1 MTQLLSWTYHLLLTA
16 YLIPFYPQTCGEYTN
31 EEIQLLVD
39 FICQQD
45 ASLTTTQKSFPAD
58 ASSSFA
64 SFTSQEVVSSTANES
79 FTSMDMSSFEAEEGY
94 NFKVDDESQ
103 YISGSQSDLTTTTDQ
118 SHIITNQSNYST
130 EDQSSY
136 SVEDQSN
143 FSTEDQSSYS
153 TEDQS
158 NYSAENQSSMN
169 HSSIDSSSFTS
180 TDGSSFTSLNSSSF
194 TVEESS
200 RVWSS
205 KGDKSCMSPSGQ
217 VFRSKKAAIEHL
229 LQVGGSQEEIRA
241 VQDLYIAQGWS
252 REGLPQGWLGRAD
265 PKNYSFVSADAKYFS
280 NKRKAEDHLM
290 AIGGSE
296 EDRLLLQ
303 RFTGGRNHS
312 FMKNQNH
319 PKAPISTQRAVWVPS
334 AAAEAAMDDAN
345 ACAVIDAAVAAAAA
359 SAAIDA
365 AVAAAAVSAAAAAVA
380 AAAATAT
387 EITNSELKEKLQK
400 EEKEAIAYYD
410 NEEEKVRSEEE
421 REKLRST
428 KKLRVSEAFKI
439 FPDPVKRRELLELH
453 GWRTS
458 PFLPEGW
465 MERAADKNR
474 VSIITATGKL
484 LESYRAVVE
493 LLAEQYGQRE
503 VEKFLLYPEGVCSAA
518 RRNKYS
524 PASKVKRRV
533 QEGEEQ
539 EEEDDGME
547 GVEKEIE
554 DVQDEVEKLV
564 QEVEKDVAD
573 LEAKVEV
580 GTEAEATPWQPNPM
594 LPAGW
599 LYRETSGSSLC
610 LQSSE
615 GTRLSSLKAAAGYME
630 WSGRYS
636 REDINRVY
644 KFPGGREKAA
654 KRSGGEDEEEQS
666 PNKKLKAEVGLAAK
680 EEQDS
685 VVEAV
690 YGAEDGDMDELENS
704 TEEENGEDQIDE
716 EQEVIDEEEMDD
728 VDADDLDEF
737 LKKEPMDGDTGKV
750 DQEDNAEEAE
760 TPDEEDIDV
769 QGEVVEDD
777 EVEGG
782 EIMKSKHS
790 EGDDTAEESDDNF
803 TDSEP
808 EDSVDDST
816 EDPTVNTTKDT
827 TENIN
832 SDNTL
837 DTTGDPTKEVA
848 GEGVSP
854 GPPGPPTKTP
864 VLEFSDFGPLFSKL
878 GCSISKISK

>member
-1 MTQLLSWTYHLLLTA
+1 M
-16 YLIPFYPQTCGEYTN
+16 
-31 EEIQLLVD
+31 LVD

-45 ASLTTTQKSFPAD
+45 ASLTINQPSFTTD

-94 NFKVDDESQ
+94 NFKVDDESR
-103 YISGSQSDLTTTTDQ
+103 YISGSQSDLTTTTEQ
-118 SHIITNQSNYST
+118 SHSVTN
-130 EDQSSY
+130 QSSY
-136 SVEDQSN
+136 SV
-143 FSTEDQSSYS
+143 EDQSSYS

-158 NYSAENQSSMN
+158 SYATEDQSSYSTENQSSMN
-169 HSSIDSSSFTS
+169 QSSINSSSFTS
-180 TDGSSFTSLNSSSF
+180 TDGSSFTSLNSSSFDSSSF

-229 LQVGGSQEEIRA
+229 LQVGGSEEEIRA

-252 REGLPQGWLGRAD
+252 RDGLPEGWLGRAD

-319 PKAPISTQRAVWVPS
+319 PKAPISTQRAVRVPS
-334 AAAEAAMDDAN
+334 ADAAMDDAN

-387 EITNSELKEKLQK
+387 EITNSELKEKLRK
-400 EEKEAIAYYD
+400 EEKEAIAYYE

-421 REKLRST
+421 KEKLRST
-428 KKLRVSEAFKI
+428 KKLRVSEAFKL

-493 LLAEQYGQRE
+493 LLAEQYGQGE
-503 VEKFLLYPEGVCSAA
+503 VEKFLLYPEGVCSVA

-524 PASKVKRRV
+524 PASKVKRGV
-533 QEGEEQ
+533 QQ
-539 EEEDDGME
+539 EEEEDGME

-554 DVQDEVEKLV
+554 DVQGEVEKLV
-564 QEVEKDVAD
+564 QDVEKDVAD

-580 GTEAEATPWQPNPM
+580 EAEAAPWQPHPM

-599 LYRETSGSSLC
+599 LFRETSGSSLC

-654 KRSGGEDEEEQS
+654 KRSGGEGGEELS

-685 VVEAV
+685 VVEAL
-690 YGAEDGDMDELENS
+690 YGAGDGGVDELEHS
-704 TEEENGEDQIDE
+704 TEEENVEDQMDD
-716 EQEVIDEEEMDD
+716 EQEVIDEDDMDD

-737 LKKEPMDGDTGKV
+737 LKKEQME
-750 DQEDNAEEAE
+750 DQEENVEEAE
-760 TPDEEDIDV
+760 TPDVSVGDEEGLDAHSE
-769 QGEVVEDD
+769 GVEDD

-782 EIMKSKHS
+782 EIMKKKQL
-790 EGDDTAEESDDNF
+790 EGEDTAEESEDNF

-808 EDSVDDST
+808 EDSVDTSVETT
-816 EDPTVNTTKDT
+816 EDTSK
-827 TENIN
+827 NIN

-837 DTTGDPTKEVA
+837 DTTGDRTKATTREVDS
-848 GEGVSP
+848 EVVPP